1 MTVDH
6 SECSEGKHYANSY
19 FGDQP
24 LNRVSF
30 LREDETFL
38 KLALEYSKTQYIPFF
53 QGEALVDGSKGK
65 LYRVGEVGDSYDS
78 SAVFTL
84 IKETVSAE
92 DFGLIKANNP
102 NKSHTHLI
110 FLGLD
115 STTAYAKEFIYKEQY
130 SGTPIFAINF
140 ADKVET
146 DYIQNDSVTKLTF
159 QSVFND
165 LTDNMEASLYSHA
178 RMYTQ
183 WSTKFKRC
191 VECGEEIQ
199 FIHGGSK
206 WVCTRSQCPL
216 SDPLQHRNNAAYPRT
231 DPVVITAIVNRDWS
245 KCCLARSKRSIG
257 KGIIMY
263 STVAGFME
271 PGETIESSCQREV
284 WEETGI
290 DVKYKDIT
298 IVKSQPWPYPQ
309 NLMIGCIA
317 TVDFNGQNEII
328 DLNHDP
334 ELLDAQWFDTR
345 DLTNSLATYES
356 GFLLPLKLDNAKY
369 SLDPEITVQLPG
381 KNAIA
386 YDLVTYVVKKFE
398 ETV

>member
-1 MTVDH
+1 MTMDH
-6 SECSEGKHYANSY
+6 TVESKGYDNSY

-38 KLALEYSKTQYIPFF
+38 QLAFEHLKTQYIPFF
-53 QGEALVDGSKGK
+53 QGEALVDSSKGK
-65 LYRVGEVGDSYDS
+65 LYRVSELEEGS
-78 SAVFTL
+78 SPLMNL
-84 IKETVSAE
+84 IKDTVSNH
-92 DFGLIKANNP
+92 DLIKANNP
-102 NKSHTHLI
+102 HQSHVHLI

-115 STTAYAKEFIYKEQY
+115 NATSEDKEFIYKDKY

-140 ADKVET
+140 IDKDT
-146 DYIQNDSVTKLTF
+146 TQYIKSESIVQLTF
-159 QSVFND
+159 QNVFNT
-165 LTDNMEASLYSHA
+165 LVSNTEASLYSHA
-178 RMYTQ
+178 NMYVQ
-183 WSTKFKRC
+183 WCTKFKRC

-199 FIHGGSK
+199 FVHGGSK
-206 WVCTRSQCPL
+206 WICSKIDCPL
-216 SDPLQHRNNAAYPRT
+216 ANPRQHRNNAAFPRT
-231 DPVVITAIVNRDWS
+231 DPVVITAITNKDWS

-290 DVKYKDIT
+290 DVKTEDII

-309 NLMIGCIA
+309 NLMIGCVA
-317 TVDFNGQNEII
+317 TVDFNGQNETI

-334 ELLDAQWFDTR
+334 ELLDAQWFDTKDLR
-345 DLTNSLATYES
+345 DALDTYES
-356 GFLLPLKLDNAKY
+356 GFFLPLKLDNAKY
-369 SLDPEITVQLPG
+369 SLDPEITVQVPG

-386 YDLVTYVVKKFE
+386 FDLIKHVVKKFKE
-398 ETV
+398 SL